1 MYKSHRN
8 IIHSSKV
15 FDFPTYNF
23 KQSLY
28 LSLREQILSLLACE
42 NRKIMVDDV
51 IESKLGSYVDIIT
64 IYTVICRKATEI
76 QSETFVFDTCLTYFG
91 RYSLQDLKYW

>member
-1 MYKSHRN
+1 M
-8 IIHSSKV
+8 
-15 FDFPTYNF
+15 
-23 KQSLY
+23 
-28 LSLREQILSLLACE
+28 ACE

-76 QSETFVFDTCLTYFG
+76 QSETFVFDTYLTYFG
-91 RYSLQDLKYW
+91 CYSLQDLKCWVNTRSKSREKTIKDYIDVVCQKKCDQNS